1 MRRFRSHL
9 LQLALGA
16 LLLHVL
22 WVIGYLALR
31 SEVLPAPWQVY
42 RHMLQMDWTALA
54 EHSLQSLAR
63 IAWGIV
69 LASVLGWLLALG
81 MVSLPRFGRSLSTF
95 IYFSYPIPKL
105 ALLPVVMLLAG
116 LGEATKVIMIVLI
129 ILFQLAVTMRD
140 ALLQIPAEHFSLL
153 QSLGA
158 SWSARL
164 RHILLP
170 AVLPAFLS
178 ALRIALGTAI
188 SVLFVTETYGTTLGL
203 GYYITDAWMRIDYLD
218 MYAGIALLSVIGLS
232 IFILIDLLEALLCPW
247 TQRASEQP
255 L

>member
-1 MRRFRSHL
+1 MKRFSRHL
-9 LQLALGA
+9 LQLSWGA
-16 LLLHVL
+16 VLLHLVWIL
-22 WVIGYLALR
+22 GYLLI
-31 SEVLPAPWQVY
+31 SSPVLPAPWQVY
-42 RHMLQMDWTALA
+42 EHLTHLDGTELLGHTLA
-54 EHSLQSLAR
+54 SFRR
-63 IAWGIV
+63 IAWGV
-69 LASVLGWLLALG
+69 LVATGLASSVALLMYLFPK
-81 MVSLPRFGRSLSTF
+81 VGRIVSTF

-140 ALLQIPAEHFSLL
+140 ALLQIPVEHFALL

-170 AVLPAFLS
+170 AALPAFLS

-203 GYYITDAWMRIDYLD
+203 GFYITDAWMRIDYLD

-232 IFILIDLLEALLCPW
+232 IFVLIDLLEALLCPW